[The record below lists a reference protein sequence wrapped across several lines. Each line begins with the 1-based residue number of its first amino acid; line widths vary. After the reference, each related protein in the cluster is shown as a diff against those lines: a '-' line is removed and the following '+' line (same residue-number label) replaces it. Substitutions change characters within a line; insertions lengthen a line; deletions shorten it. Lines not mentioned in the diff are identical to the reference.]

1 MDHRGDA
8 YFSLL
13 AAGRGAES
21 HDGAAQDYGLKF
33 QQQTNKRFIIF
44 FFFYPSGTAP

>member
-13 AAGRGAES
+13 AAGRGAGS
-21 HDGAAQDYGLKF
+21 HDSVAQDYGLKF
-33 QQQTNKRFIIF
+33 QQIKDFIF
-44 FFFYPSGTAP
+44 FSTHQALH